1 MQDNTKA
8 ITVTLPREA
17 FQKLETAAQKKG
29 LALPEYATILLTQKL
44 PGKKKM
50 QRRSRLSTMLGK
62 ERIQRLWDEAM
73 DTSDLLSD
81 EDCRNLSFVFLYSLM
96 HLNLLLFRTR
106 DSEWPA
112 ELQGALEMLTTIG
125 NSANIMDGT
134 TILLRKRA
142 GSRKRGPIDDYFSF
156 EDDDRVY
163 M

>member
-1 MQDNTKA
+1 MSNNSET
-8 ITVTLPREA
+8 ITVMLPHEA
-17 FQKLETAAQKKG
+17 FEKLKTAAQKKG
-29 LALPEYATILLTQKL
+29 RTMSSYASALLTRKL
-44 PGKKKM
+44 PAKKKM
-50 QRRSRLSTMLGK
+50 RRRSRLSTMLGK

-73 DTSDLLSD
+73 ETCDLLSD
-81 EDCRNLSFVFLYSLM
+81 EDCRNLGFVFIYSLM
-96 HLNLLLFRTR
+96 HLNLLLFKTR

-142 GSRKRGPIDDYFSF
+142 NSRSRGSIDDDFSF
-156 EDDDRVY
+156 EDDDRLY